1 MRLFFSFDF
10 GLRFD
15 PDAISHTLWDS
26 FWKYWLCKLCELAVK
41 AQSLVFSNLL
51 GSSNGWNA
59 IFCWLNFTWRLFLFS
74 YLIIYINKNEPRC
87 RVTTMPLLTTLWVS
101 LLVLFQHHVTS
112 VPQSAGWV
120 GVTWPRRGQS
130 SGRTSPLVP
139 EHAVVSS
146 SSSNLNTQSAA
157 AHFTF
162 LTNQRFTFPNVYTT
176 NHQQQPSANQ

>member
-1 MRLFFSFDF
+1 MNGVFSVC
-10 GLRFD
+10 
-15 PDAISHTLWDS
+15 AIHPLTSKKNLS
-26 FWKYWLCKLCELAVK
+26 FSCKAFIGEKSCELDFK
-41 AQSLVFSNLL
+41 AQSLVLSKIMATV
-51 GSSNGWNA
+51 NGWNA
-59 IFCWLNFTWRLFLFS
+59 IFCWLKWRLFLFS
-74 YLIIYINKNEPRC
+74 FIIYINKNEPRC

-120 GVTWPRRGQS
+120 GVTWPRHGQS

-139 EHAVVSS
+139 EHAVLS

-162 LTNQRFTFPNVYTT
+162 LTNQRLTFPNVYTT
-176 NHQQQPSANQ
+176 NRQHQPTAKQ